1 METGLADTLHPDGR
15 LRFAV
20 LGTAGALMLLPVLAM
35 RAVERTPSDPGDFI
49 FLAILLA
56 GVGIAFEVAAR
67 VPRHRAYRAAVGF
80 AAAAAFLH
88 SWINLAVGTIGNED
102 NPANLIFYAVFA
114 VAIGG
119 AIAARFKPDGMA
131 RAMLATAIAQML
143 VLVGA
148 LIAGLGFTG
157 PITVFFTALWLMAAW
172 LFQRAGRGASK
183 RIVRKGPP
191 SAR

>member
-1 METGLADTLHPDGR
+1 MADTAHPDRR
-15 LRFAV
+15 LRLAV

-35 RAVERTPSDPGDFI
+35 RAVEQTPSDPSDFI

-56 GVGIAFEVAAR
+56 GVAIAFEVAAR
-67 VPRHRAYRAAVGF
+67 VPRYRAYRTGVGF
-80 AAAAAFLH
+80 AATGAFLH
-88 SWINLAVGTIGNED
+88 TWINLAVGIIRNED
-102 NPANLIFYAVFA
+102 NPANLIFYAVLA

-119 AIAARFKPDGMA
+119 AIAARFKPNGMA

-157 PITVFFTALWLMAAW
+157 PITVFFTALWLIAAW

-183 RIVRKGPP
+183 RIVQKDPP